1 MAVTIRLSRHGQ
13 THRPFYHV
21 VAADSRMRRDGRY
34 LEKLGTYN
42 PMGNKEL
49 NIDNDKARKW
59 VGHGATM
66 SGAVRSLLK
75 QAGVFSAPVATEEA
89 PAEASAE

>member
-13 THRPFYHV
+13 THRPFYHI
-21 VAADSRMRRDGRY
+21 VAADTRMRRDGRY

-42 PMGNKEL
+42 PMGNKEV
-49 NIDNDKARKW
+49 NIDTDKARKW
-59 VGHGATM
+59 IGVGAEM
-66 SGAVRSLLK
+66 SNAVRSLFK
-75 QAGVFSAPVATEEA
+75 QAGVFNAPAADEA

>member
-1 MAVTIRLSRHGQ
+1 MAVSIRLSRHGQ
-13 THRPFYHV
+13 THRPFYHI

-49 NIDNDKARKW
+49 NVDADKARKW
-59 VGHGATM
+59 VNNGAEM
-66 SGAVRSLLK
+66 SNAVRSLLK
-75 QAGVFSAPVATEEA
+75 QAGVFNA
-89 PAEASAE
+89 PAAEATTEAAAE